1 MTDRNRTIVEFLAAQ
16 GWGDA
21 RRDALAADAS
31 FRRYERLWRG
41 TERMLLMDAPPP
53 QEDVRPF
60 VAIAAHLHRLGL
72 SAPRIHAADTDAGL
86 LLLEDLGDDTY
97 TRLIAAG
104 RDEAPLYELAVD
116 VLAELHRRFDAD
128 AAVDVPPYDDARL
141 LDEAALFVDWYLP
154 AIRNAPTPDALRDE
168 YLALWRSALAAARA
182 VPPTLVLRDYHV
194 DNLMLLDGR
203 TGVAACGLLDFQDA
217 VIGPVSYDVV
227 SLCEDARRDVPP
239 ALTRRLL
246 DRYFDAMPGLD
257 RAAFMASYAVMGAQR
272 SAKILGIFTRLDR
285 RDGKPVYLKHI
296 ARVWRWLEGDLA
308 HPALRDMQAWIDREI
323 PAGDRVAPP
332 PGGST

>member
-1 MTDRNRTIVEFLAAQ
+1 MTDRNQAIVEFLTSH

-21 RRDALAADAS
+21 CRAPLAADAS
-31 FRRYERLWRG
+31 FRRYERLSRG
-41 TERMLLMDAPPP
+41 ADRMLLMDAPPP
-53 QEDVRPF
+53 QEDVHPF

-104 RDEAPLYELAVD
+104 RDETPLYELAID
-116 VLAELHRRFDAD
+116 VLAELHRRFDPGR
-128 AAVDVPPYDDARL
+128 AVDMPPYDDARL
-141 LDEAALFVDWYLP
+141 LDEAVLLVDWYLP
-154 AIRNAPTPDALRDE
+154 AIRNAPTPDALREE
-168 YLALWRSALAAARA
+168 YLAKWRDALAAARA
-182 VPPTLVLRDYHV
+182 VPATLVLRDYHV
-194 DNLMLLDGR
+194 DNLMLLNDR
-203 TGVAACGLLDFQDA
+203 TGIASCGLLDFQDA

-246 DRYFDAMPGLD
+246 DRYFDAMQELD
-257 RAAFMASYAVMGAQR
+257 RDAFMASYAVMGAQR
-272 SAKILGIFTRLDR
+272 SAKILGIFTRLDW

-308 HPALRDMQAWIDREI
+308 HPALRGMREWIDREI

-332 PGGST
+332 PGGDT

>member
-1 MTDRNRTIVEFLAAQ
+1 
-16 GWGDA
+16 
-21 RRDALAADAS
+21 
-31 FRRYERLWRG
+31 
-41 TERMLLMDAPPP
+41 MLLMDAPPP

-60 VAIAAHLHRLGL
+60 VAIADHLHRLGL
-72 SAPRIHAADTDAGL
+72 SAPRIRAADTRAGL

-104 RDEAPLYELAVD
+104 REEAPLYELAID
-116 VLAELHRRFDAD
+116 VLAELHRRFDPD
-128 AAVDVPPYDDARL
+128 AAQDVPPYDDARL
-141 LDEAALFVDWYLP
+141 LDEAALLVDWYLP
-154 AIRNAPTPDALRDE
+154 AIRNAPTADALRDE
-168 YLALWRSALAAARA
+168 YLALWREALSSARA
-182 VPPTLVLRDYHV
+182 VPATLVLRDYHV

-203 TGVAACGLLDFQDA
+203 SGIAACGLLDFQDA

-246 DRYFDAMPGLD
+246 DRYFDAMPDLD
-257 RAAFMASYAVMGAQR
+257 RDAFRASYAVMGAQR

-296 ARVWRWLEGDLA
+296 GRVWRWLAGNLA
-308 HPALRDMQAWIDREI
+308 HPALSGVRAWFDREI
-323 PAGDRVAPP
+323 PIGDRVAPL
-332 PGGST
+332 PGGSE